1 MTLEIDKTSL
11 KSERLA
17 KVMARSGVCS
27 RREAERWIADGRVRV
42 NDTTIETPATL
53 VKSTDFIEID
63 GVPLPKKEKT
73 QVWIFHKPRGV
84 VTTHFDPEGRET
96 LFDLLPHH
104 LPDHVISVGRLDLM
118 SEGLILLTNDGEL
131 ARQLEHPSS
140 EIPRVYQVRIFGAL
154 DPQGLAQLTKG
165 ITVNGVN
172 YGPIAWRQGP
182 CKGDNQWI
190 EMTLT
195 EGKNREIRK
204 VIDHIGGRVNRLI
217 RVAYGPFKLGDLEVA
232 ALKKVSQKELNSLN
246 LS

>member
-1 MTLEIDKTSL
+1 MSSEKP
-11 KSERLA
+11 ERLA

-27 RREAERWIADGRVRV
+27 RREAERCIADGRVQV
-42 NDTTIETPATL
+42 NDERVDTPATL
-53 VKSTDFIEID
+53 VVPTDIIEVD
-63 GVPLPKKEKT
+63 GRLLPKKEKT
-73 QVWIFHKPRGV
+73 RMWIFHKPRGV

-96 LFDLLPHH
+96 LFDLLPRH

-140 EIPRVYQVRIFGAL
+140 EIPRIYQVRIFGHL
-154 DPQGLAQLTKG
+154 DPQGLDQLTKG
-165 ITVNGVN
+165 ISVNGVD
-172 YGPIAWRQGP
+172 YGPIQWRQGP
-182 CKGDNQWI
+182 RKGDNQWL

-217 RVAYGPFKLGDLEVA
+217 RVAYGPFQLGDLEIGK
-232 ALKKVSQKELNSLN
+232 LKEIPPSELIDLIQ
-246 LS
+246 